1 MNLDQSCREAV
12 SRINQHINRSAA
24 QHLVWMRRIFGGHMT
39 IDEYKKEIS
48 KLLLK
53 PPNLDD
59 QSYQGVVEFKEI
71 AEHASRMMRSERA
84 TAAKLDNALNQLRAW
99 YP

>member
-39 IDEYKKEIS
+39 IDEYKEEIS
-48 KLLLK
+48 KLLMK
-53 PPNLDD
+53 PPNL
-59 QSYQGVVEFKEI
+59 SECGYQTVVEYKQV
-71 AEHASRMMRSERA
+71 AESASRAMRSPKATRER
-84 TAAKLDNALNQLRAW
+84 LSEALNQLRA
-99 YP
+99 YS